1 MRLDDDGDTRLE
13 DVIEDTAASP
23 FADDGFVS
31 VEDVLDCLNERER
44 TVIQLRYGFV
54 DGRAYTQKE
63 AADAL
68 GVALFDGADD

>member
-44 TVIQLRYGFV
+44 TVIQLRYGICRWWGLYAKRSCRCV
-54 DGRAYTQKE
+54 GSSS
-63 AADAL
+63 
-68 GVALFDGADD
+68 FDGADD

>member
-1 MRLDDDGDTRLE
+1 M
-13 DVIEDTAASP
+13 
-23 FADDGFVS
+23 S

-54 DGRAYTQKE
+54 DGRAYTQRE

-68 GVALFDGADD
+68 GVSLTIVQKIDRRAKMRLRRALERRAS